1 MKKAL
6 LLLLPALMFGE
17 NLKSILE
24 YASQNNNLLEAKKL
38 TKSAKESE
46 VASKKSDY
54 FPKIDIGT
62 SYQNSTDTT
71 SFQIQDVYTLYGKVG
86 VDIYDGG
93 AKAALLEKTKDELR
107 AASYDV
113 QETKE
118 SLLLEVVKNFY
129 TIKMLEV
136 RLKALEDA
144 KKSLFEQKERVGQF
158 YDAKLATKDD
168 IQRLQA
174 SYDQNSYEIE
184 SLYFDILRTK
194 RSLQL
199 QVGKEIEHFESSAF
213 QDGTSFAYEPKSSL
227 KSLEHKESALKNG
240 AEALESV
247 YYPNI
252 KLEDRYTLYEYGD
265 IALNHPAKI
274 DKQNMLTLSLNM
286 RIFDNATAK
295 EAKEAL
301 LLDAKALD
309 EEVKYHAKEQKM
321 FYELSIARVA
331 SLKAKIK
338 SAKSALVAAT
348 SAFTTINEKYS
359 AGIVDYVVYLD
370 ALSAKTEAYSLYEGS
385 LYDLQI
391 AYATSCFYGGKKL
404 QECVE

>member
-1 MKKAL
+1 MKKTL

-86 VDIYDGG
+86 VDVYDGG
-93 AKAALLEKTKDELR
+93 AKAALLKRAKNELS

-118 SLLLEVVKNFY
+118 TLLLDVVKEFY
-129 TIKMLEV
+129 TIKTLEA
-136 RLKALEDA
+136 RLGALEDA
-144 KKSLFEQKERVGQF
+144 KGSLFEQKERVKQF
-158 YDAKLATKDD
+158 YDAKLATQDD
-168 IQRLQA
+168 VARLQA
-174 SYDQNSYEIE
+174 SYDQKSYEIE
-184 SLYFDILRTK
+184 SLHFEILRAK
-194 RSLQL
+194 KSLQL
-199 QVGKEIEHFESSAF
+199 QVGKEIEHFEPSAF
-213 QDGTSFAYEPKSSL
+213 NENRTYEQKSAI
-227 KSLEHKESALKNG
+227 KSLEHKESALKER

-252 KLEDRYTLYEYGD
+252 KLEDKYTLYEYGD
-265 IALNHPAKI
+265 IASSHPAKI

-286 RIFDNATAK
+286 RIFDNATTK

-301 LLDAKALD
+301 LLDAKALG

-321 FYELSIARVA
+321 LYELSIARVV

-370 ALSAKTEAYSLYEGS
+370 ALSAKTDALSLYESS

>member
-54 FPKIDIGT
+54 FPKIDIGAT
-62 SYQNSTDTT
+62 YQNSTDTT
-71 SFQIQDVYTLYGKVG
+71 LFQIQDVYTLYGKVG

-93 AKAALLEKTKDELR
+93 AKAALLKRAKDELG
-107 AASYDV
+107 AASYDA
-113 QETKE
+113 QEAKE
-118 SLLLEVVKNFY
+118 ALLLDVVKEFY
-129 TIKMLEV
+129 TIKTLEA
-136 RLKALEDA
+136 RLSALEDA
-144 KKSLFEQKERVGQF
+144 KKSLFEQRERVMAF
-158 YDAKLATKDD
+158 YDAKMATQDD
-168 IQRLQA
+168 VARLQA
-174 SYDQNSYEIE
+174 SYDQKSYEIE
-184 SLYFDILRTK
+184 SLHFEILRVK
-194 RSLQL
+194 KSMQL
-199 QVGKEIEHFESSAF
+199 QVGMEIEDFEPSAF
-213 QDGTSFAYEPKSSL
+213 HQIVSYEPKSSL
-227 KSLEHKESALKNG
+227 KSLEHKESALKS
-240 AEALESV
+240 ASEALGSV
-247 YYPNI
+247 YAPNI

-265 IALNHPAKI
+265 IAPNHPAKI
-274 DKQNMLTLSLNM
+274 DKQNVLMLNLNM
-286 RIFDNATAK
+286 RIFDNATTK

-301 LLDAKALD
+301 LLDAKALG
-309 EEVKYHAKEQKM
+309 EERKYHAKEQKM
-321 FYELSIARVA
+321 LHELSIARVA
-331 SLKAKIK
+331 SLKSKIK
-338 SAKSALVAAT
+338 SAQSALVAAK

-370 ALSAKTEAYSLYEGS
+370 ALSAKTDAFSLYEGS

>member
-17 NLKSILE
+17 SLKYILE

-38 TKSAKESE
+38 TKSAKEHE

-54 FPKIDIGT
+54 FPKIDIGA

-71 SFQIQDVYTLYGKVG
+71 LFQIQDIYTFYGKVG

-93 AKAALLEKTKDELR
+93 AKSALLKRAKDELG

-118 SLLLEVVKNFY
+118 ALLLNVVKDFY
-129 TIKMLEV
+129 TLKTLQA
-136 RLKALEDA
+136 RLSALEDA
-144 KKSLFEQKERVGQF
+144 KRSLWEQKERVRSF
-158 YDAKLATKDD
+158 YDAKMATQDD
-168 IQRLQA
+168 VARLQA
-174 SYDQNSYEIE
+174 SYDQKSYEIE
-184 SLYFDILRTK
+184 SLHFEILRVK
-194 RSLQL
+194 KSLTL
-199 QVGKEIEHFESSAF
+199 QVGREIEDFEPSVFNESI
-213 QDGTSFAYEPKSSL
+213 SYEPKSSL
-227 KSLEHKESALKNG
+227 KSLEHKESALKSG

-247 YYPNI
+247 YAPNI
-252 KLEDRYTLYEYGD
+252 KLEERYTLYEYGD
-265 IALNHPAKI
+265 IASNHPAKI
-274 DKQNMLTLSLNM
+274 DKQNVLMLNLNM

-301 LLDAKALD
+301 LLDAKALN
-309 EEVKYHAKEQKM
+309 EEIKYHAKEQKM
-321 FYELSIARVA
+321 LYELSIARTA
-331 SLKAKIK
+331 SLKSKIK

-370 ALSAKTEAYSLYEGS
+370 ALSAKTDALSLYESS
-385 LYDLQI
+385 LCDLQI

>member
-6 LLLLPALMFGE
+6 LLLLPALLFGE
-17 NLKSILE
+17 SLKSILE

-54 FPKIDIGT
+54 FPKIDIGA

-71 SFQIQDVYTLYGKVG
+71 PMEVKNVYALYGKVG

-93 AKAALLEKTKDELR
+93 AKSALLKRAKDEFG
-107 AASYDV
+107 AASYDA
-113 QETKE
+113 QEAKE
-118 SLLLEVVKNFY
+118 ALLLEVVKEFY
-129 TIKMLEV
+129 TIKTLEA
-136 RLKALEDA
+136 RLSALEDA
-144 KKSLFEQKERVGQF
+144 RGSLFEQKERVRQF
-158 YDAKLATKDD
+158 YDAKLATQDD
-168 IQRLQA
+168 VARLQA
-174 SYDQNSYEIE
+174 SYDQKSYEIE
-184 SLYFDILRTK
+184 SLHFEILRVK
-194 RSLQL
+194 KSLQL
-199 QVGKEIEHFESSAF
+199 QVGMEIESFQPSVFNESVS
-213 QDGTSFAYEPKSSL
+213 YEPKSSL
-227 KSLEHKESALKNG
+227 KSLEHKESALKSG
-240 AEALESV
+240 AEALGSV
-247 YYPNI
+247 YAPNI
-252 KLEDRYTLYEYGD
+252 RLEDRYTLYEYGD
-265 IALNHPAKI
+265 TALTYPAKI
-274 DKQNMLTLSLNM
+274 DKQNVLMLNLNM

-301 LLDAKALD
+301 LLDAKALG
-309 EEVKYHAKEQKM
+309 EERKYHAKEQKM
-321 FYELSIARVA
+321 LHELSIARVA
-331 SLKAKIK
+331 SLESKIK
-338 SAKSALVAAT
+338 SAQSALVAAT

-370 ALSAKTEAYSLYEGS
+370 ALSAKTDAFSLYEGS

>member
-17 NLKSILE
+17 SLKSILE
-24 YASQNNNLLEAKKL
+24 YASQNNHLLEAKKL

-54 FPKIDIGT
+54 FPKIDIGA

-71 SFQIQDVYTLYGKVG
+71 PMEVENVYAFYGKVG

-93 AKAALLEKTKDELR
+93 AKAALLKRAKNELS

-118 SLLLEVVKNFY
+118 TLLLEVIKEFY
-129 TIKMLEV
+129 TIKTLEA
-136 RLKALEDA
+136 RLSALEDA
-144 KKSLFEQKERVGQF
+144 KKSLFEQRERVRAF
-158 YDAKLATKDD
+158 YDAKMATQDD
-168 IQRLQA
+168 VARLQS

-184 SLYFDILRTK
+184 SLHFEILRAK
-194 RSLQL
+194 KSLQL
-199 QVGKEIEHFESSAF
+199 QVGKEIEHFEPSVFNENMS
-213 QDGTSFAYEPKSSL
+213 YEPKSAIKL
-227 KSLEHKESALKNG
+227 LEHKESALKSG
-240 AEALESV
+240 AEALVSV
-247 YYPNI
+247 YAPNI

-265 IALNHPAKI
+265 TALTYPAKV
-274 DKQNMLTLSLNM
+274 DKQNVLMLNLNM
-286 RIFDNATAK
+286 RIFDNSTTK

-301 LLDAKALD
+301 LLDAKALG
-309 EEVKYHAKEQKM
+309 EERKYHAKEQKM
-321 FYELSIARVA
+321 LYELSIARVA
-331 SLKAKIK
+331 SLKSKIK
-338 SAKSALVAAT
+338 SAQSALVAAT
-348 SAFTTINEKYS
+348 SAFTTINQKYS

-370 ALSAKTEAYSLYEGS
+370 ALSSKTDALSLYESS